1 MSYTH
6 FITLL
11 YEVYSKAIFSNVS
24 IPLINGTPNL
34 TENSLLSPL
43 KQQLEIIQWTSCENG
58 HFGAGLMPFSK
69 GLLQLKAQLGRT
81 LSYKRQC

>member
-34 TENSLLSPL
+34 TGNSFLSPL
-43 KQQLEIIQWTSCENG
+43 KQQLEIIQ
-58 HFGAGLMPFSK
+58 
-69 GLLQLKAQLGRT
+69 
-81 LSYKRQC
+81 